1 MMFKNSASAGRA
13 DSSEKK
19 DEGINNFERPLINL
33 LDEFKKKRQETEDDK
48 MLTMLCPSILDH

>member
-48 MLTMLCPSILDH
+48 M